1 MACLDIQGPQLIAP
15 VLRELHQVIGF
26 DVCSYVHLG
35 GEANAQET
43 QIHVED
49 PALAAAAPDY
59 FDPRIQRSEREVFH
73 YGLSDLP
80 QAMGPGH
87 GPQMLEQLI
96 KVPRASLLGSDFY
109 DTLLRPARVAD
120 WICLALHTPQGQ
132 GVGTLTLYRQI
143 GSPRFRQEEADTL
156 APLQAFL
163 AHVLQPPAQTD
174 VNDRVVAQASLV
186 ATSDGQPLWL
196 EPQAETL
203 MAQAFGLRW
212 RASAAPPP
220 ALQALLQRLESG
232 ASQPPQLE
240 LCNASGR
247 FSLRAGWLMAAGAG
261 PMDMTEGS
269 AGRMVHIAISQHV
282 ARATQQLSA
291 LQALG
296 LSQRQHELAWW
307 LARGLPEQEA
317 AARMGISANTVVYH
331 RRQLYNRL
339 GVLERRE
346 LLEKLAPP

>member
-1 MACLDIQGPQLIAP
+1 
-15 VLRELHQVIGF
+15 
-26 DVCSYVHLG
+26 
-35 GEANAQET
+35 
-43 QIHVED
+43 
-49 PALAAAAPDY
+49 
-59 FDPRIQRSEREVFH
+59 
-73 YGLSDLP
+73 
-80 QAMGPGH
+80 
-87 GPQMLEQLI
+87 MLEQLI

-174 VNDRVVAQASLV
+174 VNDRMVAQASLV